1 MIHGYKVG
9 DRVISLFGPVIS
21 LSGPKMFEKAT
32 VCCVDE
38 SLPTGLE
45 IGIAYD
51 EPIGIHNCGG
61 HCEKGHGYWVSE
73 SDLIPEPFKKASERE
88 YIQF

>member
-1 MIHGYKVG
+1 MSHGYKVG
-9 DRVISLFGPVIS
+9 DRVISLCGP
-21 LSGPKMFEKAT
+21 GMFAKAT
-32 VCCVDE
+32 VCYVD
-38 SLPTGLE
+38 GNY

-51 EPIGIHNCGG
+51 EPIGAHDCEG
-61 HCEKGHGYWVSE
+61 HCEEGHGYWVSE

>member
-1 MIHGYKVG
+1 MSHGYKVG
-9 DRVISLFGPVIS
+9 DRVIN
-21 LSGPKMFEKAT
+21 LSGPKMFAKAT
-32 VCCVDE
+32 VCYVGKND
-38 SLPTGLE
+38 

-51 EPIGIHNCGG
+51 EPIGVHNCEG
-61 HCEKGHGYWVSE
+61 HCEEGHGCWVSE

>member
-1 MIHGYKVG
+1 MSHGYKVG
-9 DRVISLFGPVIS
+9 DRVISLCGP
-21 LSGPKMFEKAT
+21 GMFAKAT
-32 VCCVDE
+32 VCYVDE
-38 SLPTGLE
+38 NY

-51 EPIGIHNCGG
+51 EPIGAHDCEG
-61 HCEKGHGYWVSE
+61 HCEEGHGYWVSE

>member
-1 MIHGYKVG
+1 MSHGYKVG
-9 DRVISLFGPVIS
+9 DRVINLY
-21 LSGPKMFEKAT
+21 GPKMFAKAT

-38 SLPTGLE
+38 QYSNY

-51 EPIGIHNCGG
+51 EPIGAHDCGG
-61 HCEKGHGYWVSE
+61 YCEKGHGYFVNA
-73 SDLIPEPFKKASERE
+73 SDLIPEPSKKASERE